1 MDAELKPYEQMKD
14 SGVEWLGEVPEHW
27 EVRSLGRIGT
37 FSKGKGGSKEDE
49 RQSGVPCIRY
59 GDLYTT
65 HQHFIHAPRSYVSKK
80 RSAHYTLI
88 EYGDVLFAASGE
100 TTEEIGK
107 SAVNLI
113 RSDVCCGGD
122 IILFRPN
129 RAISPKYL
137 GYATDSRPAVA
148 QKSLMGR
155 GFTVVHIYT
164 SQLKQLCL
172 ALPPHPEQ
180 KAIARFLDHAIGEIG
195 RYIRAK
201 EKLIA
206 LLEEQKQV
214 IIHDAV
220 TGRINVHTGKPYPDY
235 KPSGVQWLDTIPSH
249 WEVRKLWWLY
259 QRHGSGTTPSQDYH
273 FEGPVPWVMSGDLND
288 GIVETTTRTV
298 SKRAVNEISTLKLYP
313 PLSLVIAMYGA
324 TIGRTGVLADYA
336 CTNQACFVLA
346 DPYPH
351 TNTAFYQMV
360 LVAAKKELS
369 AASFG
374 GGQPNINA
382 EVVKQFRVPLPPVSE
397 QTDIVNRSR
406 HAISGID
413 TRISQEQSQVIL
425 IREYRARLIAD
436 VVSGKLDVREAAK
449 ALPDDV
455 AEANP

>member
-1 MDAELKPYEQMKD
+1 MDAGLKLYERMKD
-14 SGVEWLGEVPEHW
+14 SGVEWLGNIPTHW
-27 EVRSLGRIGT
+27 EVIRFKHLLKERNSRSLDGT
-37 FSKGKGGSKEDE
+37 EQLLRVS
-49 RQSGVPCIRY
+49 QYSGVTKRRPTDGTEEPDTRADSLIGYKCVDQGNLVVNIMLAWNGSLGVSSFPGIVSPAYCVYSLSSRAHAKY
-59 GDLYTT
+59 LHYLLRSIPYKTRIKAKSTGVVESRLRLYT
-65 HQHFIHAPRSYVSKK
+65 
-80 RSAHYTLI
+80 
-88 EYGDVLFAASGE
+88 D
-100 TTEEIGK
+100 
-107 SAVNLI
+107 
-113 RSDVCCGGD
+113 D
-122 IILFRPN
+122 LFRLE
-129 RAISPKYL
+129 A
-137 GYATDSRPAVA
+137 
-148 QKSLMGR
+148 
-155 GFTVVHIYT
+155 H
-164 SQLKQLCL
+164 
-172 ALPPHPEQ
+172 LPPHSEQ
-180 KAIARFLDHAIGEIG
+180 TAIVRFLDLATDQIEQC
-195 RYIRAK
+195 IRAK

-259 QRHGSGTTPSQDYH
+259 QRHGSGTTPSQDYY

-298 SKRAVNEISTLKLYP
+298 SKRAINEISTLKLYP

-369 AASFG
+369 AVSFG

-425 IREYRARLIAD
+425 IREYRTRLIAD

-455 AEANP
+455 AEASP